1 MKNLQVWPIV
11 RRVLAVLAVAVVA
24 LVLIGAGE
32 EPEAP
37 GERERMARFFA
48 QEEYGRMLEV
58 CGDTWSA
65 EQAAGVVYEGLVE
78 P

>member
-1 MKNLQVWPIV
+1 MRKWKTV
-11 RRVLAVLAVAVVA
+11 RGALEFLAVVVVA

-37 GERERMARFFA
+37 GERERMARFYA

-65 EQAAGVVYEGLVE
+65 EQAAQVVYEGLVE

>member
-1 MKNLQVWPIV
+1 MKNWQTV
-11 RRVLAVLAVAVVA
+11 RGALEFLAVVVVA

-37 GERERMARFFA
+37 GERERMARFYA

-65 EQAAGVVYEGLVE
+65 EQAAQVVYEGLVE

>member
-1 MKNLQVWPIV
+1 MRKWKTV
-11 RRVLAVLAVAVVA
+11 RGALEFLAVVVVA

-48 QEEYGRMLEV
+48 QEEYERMLEV

-65 EQAAGVVYEGLVE
+65 EQAAQVVYEGLVE

>member
-1 MKNLQVWPIV
+1 MRKWKTV
-11 RRVLAVLAVAVVA
+11 RGALEFLAVVVVA

-37 GERERMARFFA
+37 GERERMAQFFA
-48 QEEYGRMLEV
+48 QEEYYSTLGEY
-58 CGDTWSA
+58 GDIQGA
-65 EQAAGVVYEGLVE
+65 VEAAQVVYEGLVE